1 MRDKFRLKKI
11 QRETKRTR
19 PTHVWKKK
27 DTTMESAEQKVELA
41 VNNMYRIND
50 DDNKKVQ
57 SRWFVLK

>member
-19 PTHVWKKK
+19 PPHVWKKK

-41 VNNMYRIND
+41 VNTMCRIN

-57 SRWFVLK
+57 SRRFVIK

>member
-27 DTTMESAEQKVELA
+27 DTTMESAEPKVELA
-41 VNNMYRIND
+41 INNRCRIMIIRKYRVD
-50 DDNKKVQ
+50 G
-57 SRWFVLK
+57 LY